1 MPRRTVGAT
10 LVPAPAP
17 MDNIKPYYLYLSATD
32 YLKQDHALWLR
43 VDLVLRFLF
52 FLVQARNI
60 SRSGYY
66 SCGFWFCLIV
76 TAAGLQ
82 LRIVF

>member
-32 YLKQDHALWLR
+32 YLKQDYALWLR

-52 FLVQARNI
+52 F
-60 SRSGYY
+60 
-66 SCGFWFCLIV
+66 
-76 TAAGLQ
+76 
-82 LRIVF
+82 